1 MGHNGEPNTRAPT
14 LVRATFWGK
23 DRVLRAPERVFLHK
37 HLMEEVPSR
46 QGFEEWKALGK
57 GEIIR
62 KAESKGKGS
71 SKCVKL
77 GK

>member
-1 MGHNGEPNTRAPT
+1 
-14 LVRATFWGK
+14 
-23 DRVLRAPERVFLHK
+23 
-37 HLMEEVPSR
+37 MEEVPSR

-71 SKCVKL
+71 SKRVKL